1 MASSRLCRYLPKQ
14 LLRFCQGNHQVE
26 QHGDD
31 SVATEWPN
39 LQEAGSREGQ
49 RFTKS
54 ESTPESRTLKRHTEL
69 SRWNVVDACR
79 ELCPAPAVARP
90 GDYRIQ
96 SPSER
101 SFLTFAATA
110 HLVVVDSLA
119 DLAVES
125 SNGPFGMQLQLR
137 PTILIVVTS

>member
-1 MASSRLCRYLPKQ
+1 MEMIQSRRSGQIFKKPEVV
-14 LLRFCQGNHQVE
+14 RG
-26 QHGDD
+26 
-31 SVATEWPN
+31 SV
-39 LQEAGSREGQ
+39 
-49 RFTKS
+49 FTKS
-54 ESTPESRTLKRHTEL
+54 ESTPESRTLKRLTEL
-69 SRWNVVDACR
+69 SRWKVVDACR
-79 ELCPAPAVARP
+79 ERCPAVARP

-125 SNGPFGMQLQLR
+125 SSGPFGMQLQLR